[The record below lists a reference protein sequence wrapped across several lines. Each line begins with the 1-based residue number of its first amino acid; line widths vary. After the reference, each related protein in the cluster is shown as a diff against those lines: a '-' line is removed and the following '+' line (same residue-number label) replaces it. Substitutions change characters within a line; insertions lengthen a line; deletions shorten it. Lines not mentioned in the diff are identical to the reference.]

1 MASIRFE
8 EGVKIIPTSVK
19 TFPIK
24 IIKEGVKKLAV
35 KVIFKSP
42 KNESIETIKKGEA
55 INNIKGGHYRGI
67 NKELTW
73 DKGEVGEKV
82 IYVDILKE
90 KIVAPLSFEIEL
102 KLVSSGTINLRYCR
116 CTLVNN
122 LQHFLDQNVYSK
134 DENIDDDKVD
144 LFDLTENKKLIPVL
158 LNEELNEVEGLLS
171 DVDIKENELKTN
183 YINKNLFH
191 IDGNIRGKIFFPEE
205 EIFNE
210 LELEGC
216 YVGLK
221 IPFENMYKSRKRINT
236 YSETKTSAFL
246 KEESNIMIL
255 TNSEGTSIFHEK
267 NGEKELDLHLSLES
281 FINLKVL

>member
-1 MASIRFE
+1 MILNTC
-8 EGVKIIPTSVK
+8 KNSV
-19 TFPIK
+19 
-24 IIKEGVKKLAV
+24 LN
-35 KVIFKSP
+35 IFSK
-42 KNESIETIKKGEA
+42 
-55 INNIKGGHYRGI
+55 
-67 NKELTW
+67 
-73 DKGEVGEKV
+73 
-82 IYVDILKE
+82 YV
-90 KIVAPLSFEIEL
+90 
-102 KLVSSGTINLRYCR
+102 
-116 CTLVNN
+116 
-122 LQHFLDQNVYSK
+122 
-134 DENIDDDKVD
+134 
-144 LFDLTENKKLIPVL
+144 
-158 LNEELNEVEGLLS
+158 
-171 DVDIKENELKTN
+171 KTN